1 MARLNLKQFKVCFD
15 RSPIAFCVIRV
26 TKDKTGRYNDFIFE
40 YANEALAK
48 LEGIPLDNLVGKHF
62 YQIFYNANLKWL
74 IPYGQ
79 AAYEGKTSSFVEYS
93 PEIRKHLQ
101 IQAYQIDEGYA
112 VVALMD
118 VTEQMTY
125 FEEDL
130 KALITLENNTY
141 SLYSVNIT
149 GDGCRVVFKKDTIG
163 KKEGETGTFS
173 EFIEYFAKHII
184 SEEEKTE
191 FRRRFNLQNL
201 QSAFLYGKKSQST
214 KATILAHDGKKY
226 LVDVALKLRKNP
238 FSGII
243 EGALG
248 LTTKKLA
255 ETKNSTAT
263 KSKTKKSK

>member
-40 YANEALAK
+40 YVNEALAK

-62 YQIFYNANLKWL
+62 YQIFYNASLKWL

-101 IQAYQIDEGYA
+101 IQAYQVDEGYA
-112 VVALMD
+112 AVALMD

-130 KALITLENNTY
+130 KALVTLDQNTY
-141 SLYSVNIT
+141 SLYSVDIT
-149 GDGCRVVFKKDTIG
+149 GDDCRVVFKKDNLG
-163 KKEGETGTFS
+163 KKEGETGAFS
-173 EFIEYFAKHII
+173 ELVEYFAKQII
-184 SEEEKTE
+184 SEDEKAE
-191 FRRRFNLQNL
+191 FRRRFSLQNL
-201 QSAFLYGKKSQST
+201 QSAFLYGKKAQNTQTTIST
-214 KATILAHDGKKY
+214 KEGKKY
-226 LVDVALKLRKNP
+226 LMDVALKLRKNP

-248 LTTKKLA
+248 ITSKEIG
-255 ETKNSTAT
+255 ETKTKTAT
-263 KSKTKKSK
+263 KAKTKKAK